1 MLLTQNRVLGDSL
14 SPTQMAL
21 AHMLKAKAGPMLG
34 TLLMLNGTQSASKDH
49 METPG
54 ISLMLKSTR
63 TA

>member
-1 MLLTQNRVLGDSL
+1 MVMMIIAM
-14 SPTQMAL
+14 TQMPL
-21 AHMLKAKAGPMLG
+21 TKEVKDGFMLG

-49 METPG
+49 MEIPG